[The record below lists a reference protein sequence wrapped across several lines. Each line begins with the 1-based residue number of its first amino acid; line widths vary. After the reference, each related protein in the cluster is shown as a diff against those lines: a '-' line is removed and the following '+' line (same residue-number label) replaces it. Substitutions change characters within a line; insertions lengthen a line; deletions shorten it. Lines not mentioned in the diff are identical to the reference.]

1 MREAKLVGV
10 CSRDVLLHRRES
22 KASVSSQGWP
32 PRRVRGARAGKH
44 ARALA
49 VLRGGPERQ
58 NKKVRELPTVGRG
71 NFCKIQIPAQTLS
84 IWLAQVIRR
93 DSTWS
98 EQSRSSRSSSR
109 RRSSPR
115 FVWPADPH
123 PSSPASKTNSIA
135 DGAKLGG
142 DQNSREE
149 EIRFRAQGPR
159 PGLDAC

>member
-1 MREAKLVGV
+1 VQTNARSEVGG
-10 CSRDVLLHRRES
+10 CLLERCFTP
-22 KASVSSQGWP
+22 SQGIKKPRCRLRDEP

-84 IWLAQVIRR
+84 IWLAQVIRP

-123 PSSPASKTNSIA
+123 PLFP
-135 DGAKLGG
+135 
-142 DQNSREE
+142 QR
-149 EIRFRAQGPR
+149 PR
-159 PGLDAC
+159 RIQLLMVQV